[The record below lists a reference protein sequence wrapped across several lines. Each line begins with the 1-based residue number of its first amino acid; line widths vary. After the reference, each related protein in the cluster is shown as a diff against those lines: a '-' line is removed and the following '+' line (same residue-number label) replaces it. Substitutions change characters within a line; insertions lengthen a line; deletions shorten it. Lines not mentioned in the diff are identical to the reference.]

1 MMAKPAGMK
10 ETEQSFRKAAIQWLK
25 IRFGRNIWHYRTPG
39 GLGHRPGV
47 PDDLFCIN
55 GTLVAVEFKSPNGT
69 GRVHP
74 RQAMEIA
81 QIIEAKG
88 VAGIVSSWSQLEELV
103 KQFEPVQRGFVDRKG
118 ERK

>member
-1 MMAKPAGMK
+1 MERPALK
-10 ETEQSFRKAAIQWLK
+10 ETESSFRKAAIQWLN

-74 RQAMEIA
+74 KQAKEVA
-81 QIIEAKG
+81 QIIEAGG
-88 VAGIVSSWSQLEELV
+88 VAGIVSNWDQLEELV
-103 KQFEPVQRGFVDRKG
+103 KPFKPTQCGIVDR
-118 ERK
+118 R

>member
-1 MMAKPAGMK
+1 MPVRTTK

-47 PDDLFCIN
+47 PDDLFCVN
-55 GTLVAVEFKSPNGT
+55 GKFLAIEFKSPSSL

-74 RQAMEIA
+74 RQALEIA

-88 VAGIVSSWSQLEELV
+88 VAGIVNSWESLECLV
-103 KQFEPVQRGFVDRKG
+103 KGFEAVQLGFVDRGANK
-118 ERK
+118 